1 MKSVRVMCVFFD
13 WVDVE
18 LGFLCG
24 YFRELVVVAFREIC
38 EHGFVLF
45 LVGADSLV

>member
-1 MKSVRVMCVFFD
+1 MGVFFD
-13 WVDVE
+13 RVDVE

-24 YFRELVVVAFREIC
+24 DFGKLVVVAFGEIC